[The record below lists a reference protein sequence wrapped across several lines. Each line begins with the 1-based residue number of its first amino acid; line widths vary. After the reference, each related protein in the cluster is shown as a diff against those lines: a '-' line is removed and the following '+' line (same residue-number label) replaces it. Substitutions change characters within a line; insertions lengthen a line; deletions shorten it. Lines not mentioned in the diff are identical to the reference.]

1 MTGQYEVALLA
12 GIGLIFLSISF
23 LILIVKVLVKP
34 KSYTYRKYLTNLYVA
49 GRIRQMSEKSK
60 VDLNEEELKFL
71 KYEKL
76 SKEDRMRD
84 LDDQIEIDLMNE
96 MGESSEE
103 KKGK

>member
-1 MTGQYEVALLA
+1 
-12 GIGLIFLSISF
+12 
-23 LILIVKVLVKP
+23 
-34 KSYTYRKYLTNLYVA
+34 
-49 GRIRQMSEKSK
+49 MSEKSK